1 MIFVAGLFVQK
12 LAGVEVLVVLQ
23 FAWLVFVEINTFFLL
38 PFGSFSPL
46 KFTSGYN
53 YPFIAETEETSSSS
67 PFVSQFSLSKSIIN
81 NLNISL
87 GLIFVLLLAV
97 LITYFRF

>member
-1 MIFVAGLFVQK
+1 MKK
-12 LAGVEVLVVLQ
+12 LAGLEVLVVCQ

-38 PFGSFSPL
+38 PFRSFSPL

-53 YPFIAETEETSSSS
+53 YPFIPETEETSSSS
-67 PFVSQFSLSKSIIN
+67 PFVSQFSISKSIIN

-87 GLIFVLLLAV
+87 GLIFILLVAV
-97 LITYFRF
+97 LITYFRFRKA